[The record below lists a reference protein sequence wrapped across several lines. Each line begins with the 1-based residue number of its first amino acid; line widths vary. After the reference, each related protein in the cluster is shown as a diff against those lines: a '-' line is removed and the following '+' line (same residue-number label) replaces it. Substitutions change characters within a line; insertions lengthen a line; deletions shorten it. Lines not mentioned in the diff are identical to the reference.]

1 MVCSGTDRLDDI
13 DLVGLCKI
21 VIVLRIKFQLMHLCY
36 FRGTLLTYAR
46 DIPSFSTYFLTYEVV
61 RSFLKSHTSSEETKT
76 TSKLRI
82 LGDDIWIT
90 LVAGSCAGLSGWA
103 IAIPFDVVKNRH
115 QATFSGS
122 VYSTVTQLWRQEKLY
137 GFYRGA
143 IPILIRAVPANAAA
157 FLGYETAVSVITHFK
172 YKNFIN
178 TQPIS

>member
-1 MVCSGTDRLDDI
+1 
-13 DLVGLCKI
+13 
-21 VIVLRIKFQLMHLCY
+21 MHLCY

-61 RSFLKSHTSSEETKT
+61 RSFLKSHTNSKEAKT

-115 QATFSGS
+115 QARHAS
-122 VYSTVTQLWRQEKLY
+122 EK
-137 GFYRGA
+137 
-143 IPILIRAVPANAAA
+143 
-157 FLGYETAVSVITHFK
+157 
-172 YKNFIN
+172 
-178 TQPIS
+178 